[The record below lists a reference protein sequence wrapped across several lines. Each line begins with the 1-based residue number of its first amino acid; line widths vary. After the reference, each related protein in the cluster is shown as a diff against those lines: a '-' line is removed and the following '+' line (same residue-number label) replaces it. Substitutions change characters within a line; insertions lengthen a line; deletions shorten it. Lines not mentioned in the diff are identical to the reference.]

1 MGFFANLFG
10 DSSQRELELSRQ
22 EAFLG
27 LMLCAAACDGVV
39 SEAER
44 QAIFTI
50 TERMKLF
57 ENISPHRWSHLTN
70 QLIDLLQR
78 DGQARFMMNCA
89 ESLPESLRDCVFA
102 NACDIILADSVVEP
116 EEKRFLD
123 ALQHELQLDSRT
135 ARAIVDVMITKNKG

>member
-102 NACDIILADSVVEP
+102 NACDIIWPIAWSNQ
-116 EEKRFLD
+116 KRSAFSMRCNMNCNLIRE
-123 ALQHELQLDSRT
+123 QRGQSS
-135 ARAIVDVMITKNKG
+135 M